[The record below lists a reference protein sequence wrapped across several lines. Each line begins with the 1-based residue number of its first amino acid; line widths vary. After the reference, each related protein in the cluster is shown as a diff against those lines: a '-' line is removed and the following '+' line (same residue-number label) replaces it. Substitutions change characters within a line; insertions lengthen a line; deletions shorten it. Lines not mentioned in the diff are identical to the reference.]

1 MLTAAT
7 TRWEPEVAAQQAA
20 GRVVVVTGG
29 NRGIGRAIAD
39 RFVASGDHVASLD
52 RLGQVEGLL
61 CLECDVTSPED
72 VDRAIGTVEEQ
83 FGPIEV
89 LVANAGVADD
99 KLVLQ
104 MDEASFERVLDIN
117 LVGAF
122 RVIKRALPKML
133 RARKGR
139 VIVTSSVVAFSG
151 VAGQVNYAASKAGL
165 VGLAR
170 SLAREVGS
178 RNITV
183 NAIAPGF
190 VETPMTASLSEA
202 RRSEVI
208 ANIPLRRFAQPDEV
222 AGVVHWLA
230 SDEASYV
237 TGAVIPVDGGL
248 GMGH

>member
-1 MLTAAT
+1 M
-7 TRWEPEVAAQQAA
+7 
-20 GRVVVVTGG
+20 
-29 NRGIGRAIAD
+29 
-39 RFVASGDHVASLD
+39 
-52 RLGQVEGLL
+52 
-61 CLECDVTSPED
+61 
-72 VDRAIGTVEEQ
+72 
-83 FGPIEV
+83 
-89 LVANAGVADD
+89 ANAGIADD
-99 KLVLQ
+99 KLLLQ

-139 VIVTSSVVAFSG
+139 IIVTASVVAFSG
-151 VAGQVNYAASKAGL
+151 APGQVNYAASKAGL

-190 VETPMTASLSEA
+190 VETPMTATLSEA
-202 RRSEVI
+202 RRAEVM
-208 ANIPLRRFAQPDEV
+208 AAVPLRRFASPEEV

-230 SDEASYV
+230 SDAASYV
-237 TGAVIPVDGGL
+237 TGAVIPIDGGL

>member
-1 MLTAAT
+1 
-7 TRWEPEVAAQQAA
+7 VAAQQAT

-39 RFVASGDHVASLD
+39 KFVASGDRVASLD
-52 RLGQVEGLL
+52 RLGQVEGLF

-72 VDRAIGTVEEQ
+72 VDRAISTVEEQ

-104 MDEASFERVLDIN
+104 MDETSFERVLDIN
-117 LVGAF
+117 LVGTF

-133 RARKGR
+133 RARRGR
-139 VIVTSSVVAFSG
+139 IIVTSSVVAFSG

-170 SLAREVGS
+170 SLAREVGG

-183 NAIAPGF
+183 IAIAPGF
-190 VETPMTASLSEA
+190 VETSMTAGLSEA

-208 ANIPLRRFAQPDEV
+208 ANIPLKRFAQPDEV

-230 SDEASYV
+230 SDQASYV